1 MIKENTNMAY
11 ALEDEFGDIIGKARR
26 GQNIS
31 HTEIATATGITESDL
46 TRMEQYTLKPTEA
59 QVYKIAEVL
68 KLDGAKLLDIATE
81 TWEPTPVQQDGDT
94 KLDVI
99 TVSVPFGGW
108 PVNAYILICK
118 ATDEAAIIDTAAN
131 PTLILK
137 QLDTNKVDPT
147 AILLT
152 HSHRDHT
159 EGLPKLQ
166 KATDCKTYIHKNEP
180 KPQTANKLHEVVHS
194 DVISI
199 GDLMVTVLD
208 TPGHTPGGCSFLT
221 QTTAFVGDA
230 IFAGSVGGPNISYQ
244 DEINSVRD
252 NLLSLPDEVR
262 LFPGHGPSTTVGEE
276 KLHNPFF

>member
-1 MIKENTNMAY
+1 MTY

-26 GQNIS
+26 GQNMTQS
-31 HTEIATATGITESDL
+31 ETATAAGMTEAELS
-46 TRMEQYTLKPTEA
+46 RMEQYTLKPTEA

-68 KLDGAKLLDIATE
+68 NLDGAKLLDIANE
-81 TWEPTPVQQDGDT
+81 TWEPTPIQEHDNTVL
-94 KLDVI
+94 KVV
-99 TVSVPFGGW
+99 TVSAPVGGW

-118 ATDEAAIIDTAAN
+118 STEEAAIIDTAAH
-131 PTLILK
+131 PDLILE
-137 QLDTNKVDPT
+137 QIDANKVNPT

-159 EGLPKLQ
+159 DGLSQLQ
-166 KATDCKTYIHKNEP
+166 NATGCESYIHKNEP
-180 KPQTANKLHEVVHS
+180 KPQSAGKLHELVHS
-194 DVISI
+194 DVVEI
-199 GDLMVTVLD
+199 GKLMVTVLD

-221 QTTAFVGDA
+221 QSAAFVGDA
-230 IFAGSVGGPNISYQ
+230 IFAGSVGGPNISYE

-252 NLLSLPDEVR
+252 NLLSLPDDVR